1 MPLNIATYIKTP
13 IVILLLLCFNGVSS
27 IYSNEIK
34 NLTDYLD
41 HLILNKDE
49 FTQEK
54 EKRISSL
61 KALLKDKTD
70 SWEYEYEINL
80 KLYEEYRKYILESA
94 IFYARRNVV
103 LADSVNDRTL
113 MQSARIQLASAFSY
127 SGKQREAEVILE
139 NIDRNNYQK
148 PSS

>member
-1 MPLNIATYIKTP
+1 MPLNIATYIKIP
-13 IVILLLLCFNGVSS
+13 IVILLLLCFNGFSS

-70 SWEYEYEINL
+70 SWQYEYEINL
-80 KLYEEYRKYILESA
+80 KLYEEYRKYILE
-94 IFYARRNVV
+94 
-103 LADSVNDRTL
+103 
-113 MQSARIQLASAFSY
+113 
-127 SGKQREAEVILE
+127 
-139 NIDRNNYQK
+139 
-148 PSS
+148 